1 MVQETPPTKRVH
13 LERPSTSGTR
23 NKLLGL
29 VVRKTSQKTGG
40 EKREERGEGAATS
53 EEKTCTAG
61 ISGISELG
69 GSKVQGAAEKEGPK
83 DAKNKEGEGPN
94 IGESEGGKGTEGS
107 GGLGLLCGYSDTSSD
122 SD

>member
-1 MVQETPPTKRVH
+1 MVQEAPPTKRV
-13 LERPSTSGTR
+13 RPSTSGKM

-29 VVRKTSQKTGG
+29 VVRKTAKKSGG
-40 EKREERGEGAATS
+40 EKRGDLKDERGEGAATS
-53 EEKTCTAG
+53 EENSCVAG
-61 ISGISELG
+61 SSEHD
-69 GSKVQGAAEKEGPK
+69 GSKDQGAAEKDGSD
-83 DAKNKEGEGPN
+83 DANNKGPN